1 MSAAIPLAVV
11 LAAVLAYV
19 RNAFSKR
26 RPTSLAAPAYVLENT
41 VTHARL
47 LPAPATHA
55 FTYPTLAFLL
65 SLDALEAHAL
75 DLARG
80 WLFGYGGTAWRLTGL
95 RSGAYLLP
103 DTFPGHGSRS
113 TSGASASK
121 GTLGQW
127 GLKAKLVDVL
137 VMQGKDAARVG
148 EWKEVGDA
156 WMLTMPS
163 YMGFEGIN
171 PLTVYFCYS
180 REGVLEWIVLEIHN
194 TFGEKHVHVLEP
206 GVGEDESSSTSG
218 WLSDLRRYEH
228 TWTIHRDFH
237 VSPFNDRS
245 GFYTVSISPP
255 PAPRSPLLASSP
267 PCPKIRIHLR
277 NESPPSDSDASLTP
291 GALRLTALLVARRS
305 APLTSFNLIC
315 KLAKYPFGLFLS
327 FARILYHAWILHY
340 VKRLDVFPLPDPKP
354 SALGWRT
361 LPSGQGNTQQEP
373 ERIYGG
379 IGRQPE
385 TAIETQSR
393 EVVERFLTRRA
404 EELGVTIT
412 LLSGDPSVPR
422 WSCSPSSHELE
433 TDKPDKDTQ
442 DAADLTIHY
451 ASPRFFTTLVL
462 APSAQH
468 MLLLGRTEDLFRV
481 SSESRFLEV
490 FASTSRDKAFGQ
502 MTRGL
507 MLPRNFSLAL
517 RPSGVE
523 FPPGHPLDAMPPH
536 MNTPV
541 VFTMLLADW
550 LEKKVFKLIR
560 ARFVP
565 GLDPWGRFERAAA
578 VARSEQEKAK

>member
-1 MSAAIPLAVV
+1 MSATAIPLAVV
-11 LAAVLAYV
+11 LAGVLAYI
-19 RNAFSKR
+19 RNAFPKR
-26 RPTSLAAPAYVLENT
+26 RATSLAAPAYVLENT

-75 DLARG
+75 DLGRG

-103 DTFPGHGSRS
+103 DSFSGHGSGS
-113 TSGASASK
+113 TSKASGSE
-121 GTLGQW
+121 GSRGVR
-127 GLKAKLVDVL
+127 GLKAKLADVL
-137 VMQGKDAARVG
+137 VMQGKDAARVA
-148 EWKEVGDA
+148 EWKEAGDA

-180 REGVLEWIVLEIHN
+180 RESVLEWIVLEIHN

-206 GVGEDESSSTSG
+206 GVGEGEG
-218 WLSDLRRYEH
+218 PGAAGYEL

-245 GFYTVSISPP
+245 GFYTISISPP
-255 PAPRSPLLASSP
+255 PAPRSPLLASAP
-267 PCPKIRIHLR
+267 PFPKIRIHLR
-277 NESPPSDSDASLTP
+277 NESPASNDNTSPTP
-291 GALRLTALLVARRS
+291 GPLKLTALLVARRS
-305 APLTSFNLIC
+305 APLTSSNLIW

-327 FARILYHAWILHY
+327 FTRILYHAWILHY

-354 SALGWRT
+354 SAPGWGT
-361 LPSGQGNTQQEP
+361 LPRGQGNTQQEP

-379 IGRQPE
+379 VGWKPE
-385 TAIETQSR
+385 NAIEAHSR
-393 EVVERFLTRRA
+393 GVVEQFLTRRA

-422 WSCSPSSHELE
+422 WSCSPSSHANRD
-433 TDKPDKDTQ
+433 DKPDGDTQ
-442 DAADLTIHY
+442 NAANLIIHY
-451 ASPRFFTTLVL
+451 ASPRFFSTLVL

-481 SSESRFLEV
+481 SSEPRFLEV
-490 FASTSRDKAFGQ
+490 FTPTSDNKGLGQ
-502 MTRGL
+502 ITRML
-507 MLPRNFSLAL
+507 MLPRSFFLAL

-523 FPPGHPLDAMPPH
+523 IPQGHPLDTVPPH
-536 MNTPV
+536 VNTATI
-541 VFTMLLADW
+541 FAMLSADW
-550 LEKKVFKLIR
+550 LDKKVFKLIR

-578 VARSEQEKAK
+578 AARSEQEQAT